1 MSINIDLKR
10 RDLLTR
16 RRQSRRIS
24 MGLTQI
30 QEGAVGWAPTMFA
43 NLAFL
48 RLPPRFVSGLLVTY
62 NSTTSL
68 NVTSGVCRDDTDSVD
83 MSFGPGGVGPGGACT
98 AALGAGGN
106 VDAGTHSYVVTF
118 VTPLGEALASPV
130 SNTITAVPSVVSLTA
145 IPTSGGSVSARNIY
159 RSKAGNDVTGPWLL
173 LATISDN
180 TATTY
185 SDNTADSGLGTTAPI
200 GSITLGNT
208 DAGQNGLDTAT
219 AAGTVTQSGTTWTG
233 SGTSFLS
240 AWGSRG
246 LPGGGTIST
255 SGSSTTI
262 TGSSTRFRDDL
273 AVNDLI
279 GLSPTLTRIT
289 SINSDTSLTVS
300 QAVTIAA
307 GSTATVVEQPTFTTA
322 TDGSTNRVD
331 QIQSNTTLLSTS
343 SNTHATPRSFT
354 VGTNV
359 GSNWLY
365 LHLVS
370 GTAGTALIAST
381 QRTTLLNP
389 GSGYTSYKR
398 RIGTVRTA
406 SGTALLFAFQK
417 EVSPFVRDTFY
428 EESAAANGTGALSG
442 GGAVAFTSRAT
453 NTVCPPSA
461 RQAYVTMIFQ
471 APTAQVN
478 GYLRESSLGSSTTT
492 RNLEA
497 SCANGGSSSV
507 ETLVDLDRSQNFDYV
522 LSAAA
527 GSVFAINVRGYRE
540 TL

>member
-1 MSINIDLKR
+1 
-10 RDLLTR
+10 
-16 RRQSRRIS
+16 
-24 MGLTQI
+24 MGLSQI

-48 RLPPRFVSGLLVTY
+48 RLPPRFVSGLLATY

-68 NVTSGVCRDDTDSVD
+68 NVTGGVCRDDSDAVD
-83 MSFGPGGVGPGGACT
+83 ISFGPGGVGPGGACT
-98 AALGAGGN
+98 AALNGGGN

-118 VTPLGEALASPV
+118 VTPLGETLASAA
-130 SNTITAVPSVVSLTA
+130 SNTVTAVPSTVSLTA
-145 IPTSGGSVSARNIY
+145 IPTSGGSVSARNVY

-173 LATISDN
+173 LTTISDN
-180 TATTY
+180 TTTTY
-185 SDNTADSGLGTTAPI
+185 SDNTADSGLGTTAPV
-200 GSITLGNT
+200 GSIALGNT
-208 DAGQNGLDTAT
+208 DAGQNGLDIAT
-219 AAGTVTQSGTTWTG
+219 AAGTVTQNLTTWTG
-233 SGTSFLS
+233 IGTSFLT

-246 LPGGGTIST
+246 LPSGGTIST

-262 TGSSTRFRDDL
+262 TGSGTRFRDDV

-279 GLSPTLTRIT
+279 GLSPNLTRIT
-289 SINSDTSLTVS
+289 SINSDSSLTVS

-322 TDGSTNRVD
+322 VDNSANRVD
-331 QIQSNTTLLSTS
+331 QIQSNTVLLSTGS
-343 SNTHATPRSFT
+343 ATHAMGRNFT

-359 GSNWLY
+359 GSVWLY

-370 GTAGTALIAST
+370 GTAGASLLAST

-389 GSGYTSYKR
+389 GAGYTTYKR

-428 EESAAANGTGALSG
+428 EEAAAANGTGALSG
-442 GGAVAFTSRAT
+442 GGATSFTNVST

-461 RQAYVTMIFQ
+461 RQAYVTMTFS

-478 GYLRESSLGSSTTT
+478 GYLREAGLGSATTT

-497 SCANGGSSSV
+497 SAANGGSSAT
-507 ETLVDLDRSQNFDYV
+507 EAIVDLDRSQNFEYV
-522 LSAAA
+522 LSAAG
-527 GSVFAINVRGYRE
+527 GSKFGVNVRGYRE